1 MAEEGFQDFLEEA
14 QESLTDLEENITT
27 LSNDENLVDNLN
39 FIFRHIHSIK
49 GASSFF
55 KFESLAQ
62 ASHKL
67 ENLLD
72 QLRKHERELTD
83 EIKDTLSE
91 GFFMLQEM
99 VERGLSNDL
108 EMNEK
113 DIAFIEKLTKVLD
126 GSDGGS
132 DLEKILSKLQEGRYE
147 TVDEVKFE
155 LEAMLLEGDS
165 PDTAPALHPELSL
178 IKELLQKQMDS
189 DFPEGTPKI
198 KGKVQELLV
207 YYVEQDLKEST
218 KTLRQFFESY
228 KALIDSPVGIDD
240 ILGEVLMDELY
251 AASPDLIK
259 ADESLEKRKAEAD
272 KSKSTAKN
280 VKKEDQKAAAP
291 ATDASV
297 RIKVQ
302 LLEEIMNLMGE
313 LVLSRNQLKSY
324 TDHFQ
329 DVEINSITQNIS
341 TITSDLQEKVMKTR
355 LQPVSIIFKPL
366 PGVVKEISR
375 TLNKKVKLE
384 TSGEKTELDRSILNG
399 IKDPLT
405 HVLRNSLDHGIEP
418 YEDRVKTDKPD
429 EATIKLKAYHEGSQV
444 VIEISDDGRGVNV
457 ESVKAKAL
465 ENGLMSAEELGKL
478 TEQEICR
485 LIFMAGFSTAEQVSE
500 VSGRGV
506 GMDVVRSNIENLG
519 GHIELESLSGKGTI
533 LKFKIPLTL
542 AIIPAL
548 VVEAGGVKYSIPQ
561 ESLVEMVLV
570 KTNDPQ
576 QKFEELNGTTV
587 FRLRG
592 KILPVVNLNEILDL
606 PASEDQSETLHVIV
620 LNTGGNLF
628 GLVVTLLHDI
638 EEIVVKSLDHFLENH
653 PLFSGATILG
663 DGSISLILDTLLIAE
678 RFRMSNHRGGQEQL
692 QKNEVVSIAA
702 EGQLLTFHL
711 SPQQIFGV
719 MLDGV
724 YRLENVK
731 SSRIESLAG
740 KWFLQYRGGVLPLIS
755 SWQLMEI
762 EQDSLPEDVNII
774 VFVEDGQEM
783 GLMVGTIDDTM
794 PLTHPIVTDIV
805 VDPRFLGSSIVN
817 RKVITVLN
825 LKYMSQQILSMEAS
839 AKERVLLW
847 DDSDLRGEHADKL
860 RQQGYDVEEVA
871 TKQEADELL
880 DAQVIDIVV
889 TTPNLNVDELE
900 AFSKDHGSNVSMM
913 SYQDA
918 SVEDLDYQE
927 KLDPSQ
933 LSEGLKDLGQSK

>member
-1 MAEEGFQDFLEEA
+1 
-14 QESLTDLEENITT
+14 
-27 LSNDENLVDNLN
+27 
-39 FIFRHIHSIK
+39 
-49 GASSFF
+49 
-55 KFESLAQ
+55 
-62 ASHKL
+62 
-67 ENLLD
+67 
-72 QLRKHERELTD
+72 
-83 EIKDTLSE
+83 
-91 GFFMLQEM
+91 
-99 VERGLSNDL
+99 
-108 EMNEK
+108 
-113 DIAFIEKLTKVLD
+113 
-126 GSDGGS
+126 
-132 DLEKILSKLQEGRYE
+132 
-147 TVDEVKFE
+147 
-155 LEAMLLEGDS
+155 
-165 PDTAPALHPELSL
+165 
-178 IKELLQKQMDS
+178 
-189 DFPEGTPKI
+189 
-198 KGKVQELLV
+198 
-207 YYVEQDLKEST
+207 
-218 KTLRQFFESY
+218 
-228 KALIDSPVGIDD
+228 
-240 ILGEVLMDELY
+240 
-251 AASPDLIK
+251 
-259 ADESLEKRKAEAD
+259 
-272 KSKSTAKN
+272 
-280 VKKEDQKAAAP
+280 
-291 ATDASV
+291 
-297 RIKVQ
+297 
-302 LLEEIMNLMGE
+302 
-313 LVLSRNQLKSY
+313 
-324 TDHFQ
+324 
-329 DVEINSITQNIS
+329 
-341 TITSDLQEKVMKTR
+341 MKTR